1 MYIIFLLFHILLM
14 IIRLLVLAIIEQ
26 PPVWCVPITSSSRSH
41 HLLSISFSPVVQLCA
56 QRQLQQHHSIY

>member
-1 MYIIFLLFHILLM
+1 M